1 MAEDITREEFLRSKD
16 FMKLG
21 QAIEHEIWQV
31 AGMTAQRI
39 QMNAKRAG
47 ISDFDRQLIMIKK
60 CIGERRKIEAQNTLA
75 SMISKRVQMLNN
87 LADS

>member
-1 MAEDITREEFLRSKD
+1 MAEDRTREELLKSKD
-16 FMKLG
+16 LMKLG